1 MLSESNLPISNTKT
15 SMIKKIK
22 NIAIKLR
29 DSISSDFP
37 YEYAILIL
45 ILGLLFA
52 GYIFLLV
59 FL

>member
-1 MLSESNLPISNTKT
+1 
-15 SMIKKIK
+15 MIKKIK

>member
-1 MLSESNLPISNTKT
+1 
-15 SMIKKIK
+15 MIKKIK
-22 NIAIKLR
+22 NMTIKLR

-37 YEYAILIL
+37 YEYVILIL
-45 ILGLLFA
+45 ILGLLLA

>member
-1 MLSESNLPISNTKT
+1 
-15 SMIKKIK
+15 MIKKIK

-29 DSISSDFP
+29 DNISCDFP
-37 YEYAILIL
+37 YEYVILIL
-45 ILGLLFA
+45 ILGLLLT